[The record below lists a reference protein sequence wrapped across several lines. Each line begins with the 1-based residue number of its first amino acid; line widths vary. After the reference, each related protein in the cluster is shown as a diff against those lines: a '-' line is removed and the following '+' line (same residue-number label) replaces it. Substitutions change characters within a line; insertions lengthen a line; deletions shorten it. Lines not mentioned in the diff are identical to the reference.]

1 MLILTKQK
9 DNIDLRGFFN
19 LSKGKVHHLKLLE
32 ASGKACFSFTRVGDN
47 LMLCLDRGMRGK

>member
-1 MLILTKQK
+1 MLILTEQK

-19 LSKGKVHHLKLLE
+19 LKVHHLKLPE
-32 ASGKACFSFTRVGDN
+32 ASRKACFSFTGVGDN